1 MCARVVPL
9 SVVVL
14 SFPLNEKSA
23 QARSQKKQGAGP
35 HFVYITVTPKV
46 LSLIKIIMVFEIQI
60 NKKKQNDLHAC
71 ARM

>member
-1 MCARVVPL
+1 MHMKEAK
-9 SVVVL
+9 
-14 SFPLNEKSA
+14 EYY
-23 QARSQKKQGAGP
+23 QGAGP